1 MQTSE
6 HQSTL
11 KVFLQR
17 LQKARDY
24 IRRKVAL
31 FFYDRLRLPSQHQT
45 LSTPRKQIVFVRWD
59 AKLGDTIVTSWLF
72 REIKKYDPTL
82 QLVVIAPESLKSMFI
97 NDMGADRVIVA
108 PKRITF
114 ADIRHIVNAVGPAQ
128 YVVHMAEHLK
138 PKDVYLL
145 SKLDSN
151 FVVGLDDDVK
161 SINIKAGA
169 LTQGQHFADKV
180 AVLMQHMGVKDFDQ
194 SYIVPFD
201 AAAQARTEAW
211 WPTRPVIAF
220 NPLGRGHARQF
231 SLKTAVAVVEHI
243 LKETQA
249 DVLILID
256 PVQRAFAESIKRSI
270 NQSAIQSAN
279 HSVDHLANQSAIYS
293 IDKPINQSID
303 KTNRILL
310 PPTDRLSH
318 TLGDL
323 FASVRCCQAMVSV
336 DTATIHIA
344 TGLGKPVFGFYNP
357 QQHDKD
363 FNFVNWGPHNKKSIS
378 QFSKKIQPQ
387 TINSIDIDE
396 FKNLFT
402 QFVKDYDLNPKP

>member
-1 MQTSE
+1 MQTPE
-6 HQSTL
+6 HHATL

-17 LQKARDY
+17 LQKARDH

-31 FFYDRLRLPSQHQT
+31 FFYDRLRLPSLLQT
-45 LSTPRKQIVFVRWD
+45 FSTPRKQIVFVRWD

-82 QLVVIAPESLKSMFI
+82 QLVVIAPESFKSMFI

-108 PKRITF
+108 PKRMTF
-114 ADIRHIVNAVGPAQ
+114 ADIRHIANAVGPTQ

-151 FVVGLDDDVK
+151 YVVGLDDDVK

-201 AAAQARTEAW
+201 AAAQARTDAW

-220 NPLGRGHARQF
+220 NPLGRGHARQL
-231 SLKTAVAVVEHI
+231 SLKTAIAVVEYI
-243 LKETQA
+243 LKSTQA

-270 NQSAIQSAN
+270 
-279 HSVDHLANQSAIYS
+279 
-293 IDKPINQSID
+293 
-303 KTNRILL
+303 NRILL

-363 FNFVNWGPHNKKSIS
+363 FNFVNWSPNCKHSVS
-378 QFSKKIQPQ
+378 QLAKRVDPQ
-387 TINSIDIDE
+387 VVDAIDMNE
-396 FKNLFT
+396 FKVLFT